1 MKKRPLSS
9 LHFNTLWLGYQTVLL
24 FFQLPIAL
32 VKHFPILTYN
42 LLPAPFSL
50 TCKTQKY
57 PTANTSERHEAV
69 LTTSLKNEASFCLIS
84 FCLRRDVLLRN
95 YIVWDLRRWWAE
107 WIQPFPRRITYS
119 KRHTQT
125 QFSPQVHRLH
135 SSPFLYHKN
144 RNTVNGVKRGMQI
157 ESLVCLK
164 EGERTHAVGG
174 LSQDFLE
181 MFAFC
186 LT

>member
-1 MKKRPLSS
+1 MNNRPLSS
-9 LHFNTLWLGYQTVLL
+9 LHFNTLRLGYQTVLL
-24 FFQLPIAL
+24 FLQLPIAL
-32 VKHFPILTYN
+32 VKHVPILTYN

-57 PTANTSERHEAV
+57 PTANPSERHEAV

-95 YIVWDLRRWWAE
+95 YIVWDSRRWWAE

-119 KRHTQT
+119 KRHI
-125 QFSPQVHRLH
+125 QFRLQLRRLH
-135 SSPFLYHKN
+135 CSPFLYHKN

-157 ESLVCLK
+157 KSQVCLK
-164 EGERTHAVGG
+164 EGESTHAVGG